1 MELTKP
7 KPCVPQWIAACMLVL
22 TVSGCGTSTI
32 EFGGDKIF
40 SERLAIELGQ
50 PLPSQ
55 ALTDVHDALRSLFGT
70 ANHPALP
77 IMTGPEVVS
86 LPLLE
91 RAAGA
96 VYSDQ
101 QDNHYGLYRKHCI
114 RCHGTSGN
122 GLGPAARMLSP
133 YPRNFTLGK
142 FKYKSTPIGTK
153 PTRRDLMRTLQQGIP
168 GTSMPSFNLL
178 KTQELEALI
187 DYVIYL
193 TARGETQRQ
202 LLEKVAYE
210 LDYEQ
215 GERLFARE
223 LKSSDP
229 ETWKQQYEPL
239 ENLAAAKLSRWS
251 GIEES
256 LPSPQADVPI
266 WSRVDSTDGVGQQQ
280 LMDSINRG
288 RELFTSEVASCS
300 KCHAI
305 DASGQGTP
313 RDYDDW
319 TKDWTTR
326 VGLNPADKNAIRP
339 LLRSGALKP
348 VPLAP
353 RNLQLGVFRGGGQPE
368 ELYLRIVHGIEGT
381 PMPAVALRPAVQQGL
396 TTAQVWDLVNY
407 ICSLQGT
414 SHLVQL
420 DGPASGQGSV
430 P

>member
-1 MELTKP
+1 
-7 KPCVPQWIAACMLVL
+7 
-22 TVSGCGTSTI
+22 
-32 EFGGDKIF
+32 
-40 SERLAIELGQ
+40 
-50 PLPSQ
+50 
-55 ALTDVHDALRSLFGT
+55 
-70 ANHPALP
+70 
-77 IMTGPEVVS
+77 
-86 LPLLE
+86 
-91 RAAGA
+91 
-96 VYSDQ
+96 
-101 QDNHYGLYRKHCI
+101 
-114 RCHGTSGN
+114 
-122 GLGPAARMLSP
+122 
-133 YPRNFTLGK
+133 
-142 FKYKSTPIGTK
+142 
-153 PTRRDLMRTLQQGIP
+153 
-168 GTSMPSFNLL
+168 MPSFNLL